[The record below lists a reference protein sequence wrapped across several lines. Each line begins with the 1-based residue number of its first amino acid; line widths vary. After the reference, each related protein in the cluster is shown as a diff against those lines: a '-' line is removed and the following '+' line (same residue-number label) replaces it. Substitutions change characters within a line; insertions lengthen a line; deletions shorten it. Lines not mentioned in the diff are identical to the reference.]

1 MVSAAAASVGHG
13 GWGDVG
19 WAHGPRVHR
28 IKHVVALKQPVT
40 GVKGKLS
47 TWSVVDESTAGEVA
61 AKAVC
66 DAIAEFMG

>member
-1 MVSAAAASVGHG
+1 
-13 GWGDVG
+13 
-19 WAHGPRVHR
+19 VHR

-66 DAIAEFMG
+66 DAIAEFTG